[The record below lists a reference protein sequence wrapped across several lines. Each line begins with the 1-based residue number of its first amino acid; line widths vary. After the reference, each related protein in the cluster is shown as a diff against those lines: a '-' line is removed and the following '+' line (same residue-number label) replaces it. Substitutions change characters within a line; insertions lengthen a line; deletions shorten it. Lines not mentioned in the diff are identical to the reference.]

1 MAIAETYFA
10 TVHLSNTINYIPTYV
25 HSSIMTSCGGATVRP
40 NFTLQKYESACYY
53 CVRIESRYRYGGYVA
68 VAAAAA
74 ARSLPLHPIHHHYL
88 FLFYLL
94 SELQQVNSKNTSSS
108 LVEVKMN
115 SAKDKTRTRR
125 NEKWEWECV
134 SRVVFFFPKSD
145 SELKRR
151 GGRIYRYR

>member
-1 MAIAETYFA
+1 MTLVDMAIAETYFA

-25 HSSIMTSCGGATVRP
+25 HSIIMTSCGGATVSP
-40 NFTLQKYESACYY
+40 NFTLQKYESACY
-53 CVRIESRYRYGGYVA
+53 CVRIESRYRYGGYVAVA

-115 SAKDKTRTRR
+115 SAKDTRQGEIMR
-125 NEKWEWECV
+125 NGNGNGNGSV
-134 SRVVFFFPKSD
+134 
-145 SELKRR
+145 
-151 GGRIYRYR
+151 